1 MKTAKFSLLKGKLS
15 AMHHANRLTLIAT
28 LCSII
33 ELIKMVKDLE
43 ARQNE
48 RDHYRREDEILRMDL
63 ERERHADQLE
73 AVRKE
78 LRDWEAKREEL
89 AARPERDPANEE
101 GIEQIIALL
110 KDSMAHQELALV
122 NLKDSKLDSVCS
134 SCSPLKHGVFAA
146 ALTPKIKD
154 ISLETEEA
162 ILAMREE
169 MSKSLADFK
178 TQLDEEVKKT
188 LEEVGAL
195 RDQKKQL
202 QGDLSDLLAFKS
214 KVSCSGLDYRG

>member
-1 MKTAKFSLLKGKLS
+1 
-15 AMHHANRLTLIAT
+15 
-28 LCSII
+28 
-33 ELIKMVKDLE
+33 MVKDLE

-63 ERERHADQLE
+63 ERERHAEQLE

-89 AARPERDPANEE
+89 AARPERDPENEQ
-101 GIEQIIALL
+101 GIDQIIALL

-122 NLKDSKLDSVCS
+122 NLKDSESVDVCVLTLVTERGAFS
-134 SCSPLKHGVFAA
+134 I

-154 ISLETEEA
+154 IGLESEEA
-162 ILAMREE
+162 ILAIREE
-169 MSKSLADFK
+169 MSKSLAEFRL
-178 TQLDEEVKKT
+178 QLDDEVKKT
-188 LEEVGAL
+188 LDEVGAL

-202 QGDLSDLLAFKS
+202 QSDLSDLLAFKS
-214 KVSCSGLDYRG
+214 KVRYRCLQR